1 MKRRKIEFLLRNFV
15 KMIRK
20 PDKCYSN
27 IISLG
32 GY

>member
-1 MKRRKIEFLLRNFV
+1 MKRRKIEFLLRNYD

-20 PDKCYSN
+20 PAKCYYN

-32 GY
+32 GC